1 MPPDP
6 RLLDDLRR
14 EALDAA
20 RGLFEGE
27 QALVAALA
35 GISEERSRAAEAYGA
50 VVRSLAVALSA
61 RDGYTGE
68 HSDTVRELSVAVG
81 RALGLSGKSL
91 AEVEA
96 GALLHDVGKI
106 GIPDSILHK
115 PGPLDAEE
123 WALMR
128 EHPIIGERILLPLP
142 GLGGVAKTVRHEHER
157 WDGNGYPDG
166 LAGEEIPLA
175 SRIVLACDAF
185 NALVSDRPYRR
196 ALPVDSAIAEL
207 ERCSGAQFDPVV
219 IDALLGCLLADGSVE
234 PAAVEGDLSD
244 LLAPPESDGDARR
257 LERELH
263 ALITIASAVASVDD
277 LDDLVELAAEVA
289 RRSVGAD
296 TLSVS
301 RWEADTRVLRVIVN
315 TGDLA
320 DWEERRPVDETYTLE
335 ADDALRVLLIEGRS
349 YTTSLDDPD
358 AFEAEA
364 ELLRKAG
371 KHTCVA
377 VPIMLGG
384 SAWGELWAAR
394 GAGLP
399 AFGSRDVRFLE
410 TIAGQVAAAVG
421 RTELYARMAD
431 LAFKDPLT
439 GVGNR
444 RALEERLELCAR
456 EARERGGDVAVLLGD
471 LDNLK
476 ELNDALGHARGD
488 QALAAVAAALSAE
501 AEEEAGSDRTVY
513 RLGGDEFCLLLA
525 RGTAD
530 EAYAAGE
537 RAIARLASGPE
548 PVVSASF
555 GVASL
560 GLGGG
565 RTADL
570 LRAADHALY
579 VAKRTGRNRVCVAD
593 ASHDAVWDGVVER
606 SAGPRRRVRYDG
618 SPEVGALLRRSLKDL
633 DGELSGAVPFQRLQ
647 AVVAHVCGAVD
658 AARASISFEASGTRT
673 LATYW
678 TVNLRAGRTWS
689 KGAGPGADAYSTDEY
704 PETARILRAGGSF
717 VVRVDD
723 PEADPG
729 EAELLTT
736 FRMSAVLAAAAPAAG
751 GSWLVEIYA
760 DGSVEALE
768 RAEPTM
774 RLLVA
779 EAVRQRTGLAALRS
793 AVA

>member
-1 MPPDP
+1 MPDP

-35 GISEERSRAAEAYGA
+35 GISEERNRAAEAYGA

-81 RALGLSGKSL
+81 RAIGLDGTSL

-106 GIPDSILHK
+106 GIPDSILNK
-115 PGPLDAEE
+115 PGPLDEAE
-123 WALMR
+123 WQLMR

-142 GLGGVAKTVRHEHER
+142 GLGRVARAVRHEHER
-157 WDGNGYPDG
+157 WDGSGYPDG
-166 LAGEEIPLA
+166 IAGEAIPLA

-185 NALVSDRPYRR
+185 NALVSDRPYRS
-196 ALPVDSAIAEL
+196 ALPVSDAVAEL
-207 ERCSGAQFDPVV
+207 ERCAGTQFDPAV
-219 IDALLGCLLADGSVE
+219 IDVLLGCIGADGTV
-234 PAAVEGDLSD
+234 AAAEADGDLSD

-263 ALITIASAVASVDD
+263 ALITIASAVAAVEE
-277 LDDLVELAAEVA
+277 LDDLVELAADEA
-289 RRSVGAD
+289 RVSVGAD

-315 TGDLA
+315 TGELA
-320 DWEERRPVDETYTLE
+320 EWEERRPADETYRLDH
-335 ADDALRVLLIEGRS
+335 DDALRVLLVEGKS
-349 YTTSLDDPD
+349 YTTSRDDPD
-358 AFEAEA
+358 AFVAEA
-364 ELLRKAG
+364 ALLRDVG
-371 KHTCVA
+371 KHSCVA

-394 GAGLP
+394 GEGLP
-399 AFGSRDVRFLE
+399 VFGSRDVRFLE

-444 RALEERLELCAR
+444 RALEEQLELCAR
-456 EARERGGDVAVLLGD
+456 EARESGGDVALLLAD

-476 ELNDALGHARGD
+476 DLNDALGHARGD
-488 QALAAVAAALSAE
+488 EALAAVAAALTAE
-501 AEEEAGSDRTVY
+501 ADGHLGAGRTVY
-513 RLGGDEFCLLLA
+513 RLGGDEFCLLFA
-525 RGTAD
+525 GGSAED
-530 EAYAAGE
+530 AHAAGE
-537 RAIARLASGPE
+537 RVIATLARRRAPTI
-548 PVVSASF
+548 SASF
-555 GVASL
+555 GIASV
-560 GLGGG
+560 GLGAG
-565 RTADL
+565 RPADL

-593 ASHDAVWDGVVER
+593 ASHDAVWNGVVDP
-606 SAGPRRRVRYDG
+606 AAVPRRQIRGDD
-618 SPEVGALLRRSLKDL
+618 SPAAAELLRRSLRDL
-633 DGELSGAVPFQRLQ
+633 DGELSIAGPYQRLQ

-658 AARASISFEASGTRT
+658 AARASISFEASGSGT
-673 LATYW
+673 LATFW

-689 KGAGPGADAYSTDEY
+689 KGAGPGTDAYATDDY
-704 PETARILRAGGSF
+704 PATARILRAGGSF
-717 VVRVDD
+717 VISRED
-723 PEADPG
+723 PEADRG
-729 EAELLTT
+729 EVALLEL
-736 FRMSAVLAAAAPAAG
+736 FRMSAVLAAAAPADG

-760 DGSVEALE
+760 DGQPNDLE
-768 RAEPTM
+768 HVEPTL

-779 EAVRQRTGLAALRS
+779 EAVRRRSPLASVRS
-793 AVA
+793 AAVA

>member
-1 MPPDP
+1 MPDP

-14 EALDAA
+14 EALDTA

-81 RALGLSGKSL
+81 RALGLGGKSL

-115 PGPLDAEE
+115 PGPLDAAE
-123 WALMR
+123 WDLMR

-142 GLGGVAKTVRHEHER
+142 GLGSVAKTVRHEHER
-157 WDGNGYPDG
+157 WDGSGYPDG
-166 LAGEEIPLA
+166 LAGDEIPLA

-185 NALVSDRPYRR
+185 NALVSDRPDRR
-196 ALPVDSAIAEL
+196 ALPVDNAVAEL
-207 ERCSGAQFDPVV
+207 ERCSGTQFDPAVV
-219 IDALLGCLLADGSVE
+219 DALLGCLRADGSVE
-234 PAAVEGDLSD
+234 PAAVEGDLAD

-263 ALITIASAVASVDD
+263 ALITIASAVAAVEE
-277 LDDLVELAAEVA
+277 LDDLVELAAEEA

-315 TGDLA
+315 TGELA
-320 DWEERRPVDETYTLE
+320 DWEERRPVDEVYPLE
-335 ADDALRVLLIEGRS
+335 HDDALRVLLVEGRS

-364 ELLRKAG
+364 ELLRRVG

-384 SAWGELWAAR
+384 SPWGEIWAAR
-394 GAGLP
+394 AESLP
-399 AFGSRDVRFLE
+399 AFGPRDVRFLE
-410 TIAGQVAAAVG
+410 TIAGQIAAAVG

-456 EARERGGDVAVLLGD
+456 EARDSGGDVAVLLGD

-488 QALAAVAAALSAE
+488 EALAAVAAALSAE
-501 AEEEAGSDRTVY
+501 VHEAAGSDRTVY
-513 RLGGDEFCLLLA
+513 RLGGNEFCLLFA
-525 RGTAD
+525 RGTAE
-530 EAYAAGE
+530 EAHAAGL
-537 RAIARLASGPE
+537 RAIARLGAGPE

-560 GLGGG
+560 GLGAG
-565 RTADL
+565 RPADL

-593 ASHDAVWDGVVER
+593 ASHDAVWDGVSER
-606 SAGPRRRVRYDG
+606 HALPRRRIRGEDPVAAA
-618 SPEVGALLRRSLKDL
+618 ALLRRCLHDL
-633 DGELSGAVPFQRLQ
+633 DGELSAAGAFQRLQ
-647 AVVAHVCGAVD
+647 AVVAHVCGAVN
-658 AARASISFEASGTRT
+658 AARASISFEATGSGT
-673 LATYW
+673 LATFW

-689 KGAGPGADAYSTDEY
+689 KGAGPGADAYATDEY
-704 PETARILRAGGSF
+704 PETARILGAGGSF
-717 VVRVDD
+717 VVCVDD
-723 PEADPG
+723 PGAEPSEAD
-729 EAELLTT
+729 LLTA
-736 FRMSAVLAAAAPAAG
+736 FRMSAVLAAAAPAEG

-760 DGSVEALE
+760 DGAVEALGQ
-768 RAEPTM
+768 AEPTA

-779 EAVRQRTGLAALRS
+779 EAVRRRAGLASVRS